1 MNQFDPMSVV
11 MNRRRLL
18 LTALG
23 GVAAVGLAACGSSDD
38 AGTTGAAAGGDA
50 TTAAAA
56 TEPAATTAAATTAT
70 APTYPITIQHVHG
83 ETVIPAAPERVV
95 SYGYTDQDPL
105 LALGVVPVG
114 ILQWIPEWKQGV
126 GAWSTAALGGATP
139 ALYSGTEIDFEGI
152 SKAEP
157 DLIMAVNN
165 DIKKA
170 DYDKLS
176 KIAPTVLTPAGY
188 PSFGTPWD
196 VATGQVGAA
205 LGKSAEA
212 AALIATAKKGFTDA
226 AAAHPEWAGKQ
237 VMMVGPDAGGKIYLF
252 ADTDTRGRFVASL
265 GFKQSPEV
273 SELVGKEFFAS
284 ISPERFDLLDG
295 DGLIVF
301 QETAAAKAQMK
312 EMPSFQAL
320 DVVKNGHVVPIDDL
334 ELAMALS
341 ASSVTSIPYALERV
355 VPELEKAL
363 SA

>member
-11 MNRRRLL
+11 MSRRRLL
-18 LTALG
+18 IGALG
-23 GVAAVGLAACGSSDD
+23 GVAAVGLAACGSSSDSGTTSSAGA
-38 AGTTGAAAGGDA
+38 AGTTAAG
-50 TTAAAA
+50 TTEA
-56 TEPAATTAAATTAT
+56 AATTAAATTA
-70 APTYPITIQHVHG
+70 AAAAFPITIKHVHG

-139 ALYSGTEIDFEGI
+139 ALYSGQEIDFEGI
-152 SKAEP
+152 SKAQP

-165 DIKKA
+165 DIQKA

-176 KIAPTVLTPAGY
+176 KIAPTVLTPAGF

-196 VATGQVGAA
+196 VATQQIGDA

-212 AALIATAKKGFTDA
+212 SALIETAKKGFTDA

-252 ADTDTRGRFVASL
+252 ADTDTRGRFVAAL
-265 GFKQSPEV
+265 GFVQSPEV
-273 SELVGKEFFAS
+273 KELVGEEFFAS
-284 ISPERFDLLDG
+284 ISPERFDVLDG

-320 DVVKNGHVVPIDDL
+320 DVVKNGHVVAIDDL